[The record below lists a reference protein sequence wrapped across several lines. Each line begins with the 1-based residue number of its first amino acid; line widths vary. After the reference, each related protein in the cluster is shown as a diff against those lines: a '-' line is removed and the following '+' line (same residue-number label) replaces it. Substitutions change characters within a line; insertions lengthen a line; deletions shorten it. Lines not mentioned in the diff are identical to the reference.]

1 MALAT
6 VRISFHNKNVQM
18 ISELPTIDA
27 VQDTMEVYTLGCGIK
42 VVFPGSLLPL
52 EYMAMPYC
60 NSGRTPP
67 SISAVSLSVVNVLV
81 QLEDLED

>member
-27 VQDTMEVYTLGCGIK
+27 VQDTMEVYTLVRGI
-42 VVFPGSLLPL
+42 VVFPWSLLPL
-52 EYMAMPYC
+52 GYMAMPYC

>member
-27 VQDTMEVYTLGCGIK
+27 VQDTMEVYTLVRGI
-42 VVFPGSLLPL
+42 VVFPWSLLPL
-52 EYMAMPYC
+52 GYMAMPYC
-60 NSGRTPP
+60 HSGRTPP

>member
-27 VQDTMEVYTLGCGIK
+27 VQDTMEVYTLVRGI

-81 QLEDLED
+81 QLEDLEG